1 MRSKMSSNMSSN
13 PKRPHF
19 SRQTALLFTGL
30 AGLGLVASVGCTRS
44 LSATDPLYPGS
55 DGGSTGGAPGTGG
68 NPGACAGLGGS
79 SGFGGSLGTGGA
91 INLGTGGIA
100 VTVPSCPTISTTP
113 GTLNRCGMTFGIA
126 YSPDGQL
133 VATATQTPTPNI
145 HVWRLSDGALLESLD
160 GHGGGSY
167 SVAFSP
173 DGTTLATAGNALS
186 PVGCGGSSTT
196 PSSDVVKVWNLATG
210 NLLRNIPAATGS
222 YADAAQFSPDGARL
236 VTGGMLGP
244 VQIWNVAD
252 GTLLTSIATSNT
264 TYNARFSPDGT
275 RIVNAGESSNG
286 GVWNASDGSAL
297 FSLAEFGEDMN
308 DAAYS
313 PDGTEI
319 VATGAGGTL
328 RFFDTS
334 GNLLQAFVAHTV
346 NYISHVVWVDNDH
359 VVSDDWGG
367 NVKSWTR
374 DTTGHFVA
382 SGSWSIGGQALGLA
396 VSPDKKTI
404 AVAGGSGAEGFMFL
418 SYQPVMPAV
427 VRLN

>member
-1 MRSKMSSNMSSN
+1 MRLN
-13 PKRPHF
+13 PKRLHF
-19 SRQTALLFTGL
+19 SPQAALLFTGL
-30 AGLGLVASVGCTRS
+30 AGLGLGASVGCTQS
-44 LSATDPLYPGS
+44 LYAGAPTANDPNPVQPDS
-55 DGGSTGGAPGTGG
+55 GSTGGTPGTGG
-68 NPGACAGLGGS
+68 SPGACSGSGDASGLGGT
-79 SGFGGSLGTGGA
+79 LGTGGA

-133 VATATQTPTPNI
+133 VATATQTPAPNI
-145 HVWRLSDGALLESLD
+145 HVWRLSDGALLQNLD

-173 DGTTLATAGNALS
+173 DGTILATAGNAPS
-186 PVGCGGSSTT
+186 TVGCGVSSTT
-196 PSSDVVKVWNLATG
+196 TSSDLVKLWEVATG
-210 NLLRNIPAATGS
+210 NLLRSIPAATGS
-222 YADAAQFSPDGARL
+222 YADTAQFSPDGARL

-244 VQIWNVAD
+244 VQIWNLAD
-252 GTLLTSIATSNT
+252 GTLLTSIANSNT

-275 RIVNAGESSNG
+275 RIVNAAESSNG
-286 GVWNASDGSAL
+286 GVWSASDGSAL
-297 FSLAEFGEDMN
+297 FSLADFGEDMN

-328 RFFDTS
+328 RFFDSS
-334 GNLLQAFVAHTV
+334 GKLLQSFVAHTV
-346 NYISHVVWVDNDH
+346 NYISHVVWVDNDD

-374 DTTGHFVA
+374 DATGHFVA

-418 SYQPVMPAV
+418 SYQPVVPAV
-427 VRLN
+427 VRVN